1 MFNRICHAV
10 SPTDERCVP
19 MSRRH
24 RSPMPVGPPIAP
36 RERFTHT
43 WLALAEAL

>member
-1 MFNRICHAV
+1 MFNRIRHSV
-10 SPTDERCVP
+10 SHTDERCVT

-36 RERFTHT
+36 RDRFAHT
-43 WLALAEAL
+43 WLAMAEAL